1 MGKNETTVNGMTEGN
16 ITKSI
21 LLFAFPL
28 LIGNIFQQLY
38 NVADTAIIGHVLGD
52 HSLAAIGASASIYNL
67 VIGFANGITNGFA
80 VVIARYFGAKDDR
93 NMRKSVAWTYTLTL
107 GVALVLTVLSMI
119 LLHTVLLALK
129 TPDEIINETENYLR
143 IILAGTL
150 ITCLYNMFSGL
161 MRAVGNSRTPLY
173 FLIISCVLNVFL
185 DIIFVK
191 FFRWGIGG
199 AASATVIS
207 QIVSVVLCAIFI
219 YKKENKLSFSPK
231 YIEMDTD
238 MVKDLSSMGISMGL
252 MMVVVSIG
260 SVALQRAVNSLGS
273 DIIAAHITARKV
285 DDIFMLPLG
294 TISISASTFASQNL
308 GAGKHERIRKGIIRC
323 IMIDWIWSVFAFF
336 VIFLFGRNLIYL
348 ISGTSNELVMN
359 TANQY
364 IRINISFFVVLSVLL
379 VLRSSLQGLGRKI
392 IPVTGSAVELAFK
405 FGAVG
410 IITRRL
416 GYFGVCILEPII
428 WIVCAVL
435 VLADFWVYLKTNKNN
450 NL

>member
-1 MGKNETTVNGMTEGN
+1 MTEGN

-28 LIGNIFQQLY
+28 LVGNIFQQFY

-80 VVIARYFGAKDDR
+80 VVIARYFGAEDEK
-93 NMRKSVAWTYTLTL
+93 NMRKAVAWTYTLTFGIAIL
-107 GVALVLTVLSMI
+107 LTVLSMI
-119 LLHTVLLALK
+119 LLHPILLALN
-129 TPDEIINETENYLR
+129 TPGDIIAETENYLR
-143 IILAGTL
+143 IILSGA
-150 ITCLYNMFSGL
+150 IVTCFYNMFSGL
-161 MRAVGNSRTPLY
+161 MRAVGNSKTPLY
-173 FLIISCVLNVFL
+173 FLILACGLNVIL

-191 FFRWGIGG
+191 YLGMGIGG
-199 AASATVIS
+199 AAIATVIA
-207 QIVSVVLCAIFI
+207 QVVSVVLCVTFI
-219 YKKENKLSFSPK
+219 YRRSKELAFYPK
-231 YIEMDTD
+231 CVEPDWE
-238 MVKDLSSMGISMGL
+238 MVKDLSSMGLSMGL

-260 SVALQRAVNSLGS
+260 SVALQKAVNSLGS

-294 TISISASTFASQNL
+294 SISISASTFASQNL
-308 GAGKHERIRKGIIRC
+308 GAGKYDRIRKGIARC
-323 IMIDWIWSVFAFF
+323 IMIDWIWSIFAVF
-336 VIFLFGRNLIYL
+336 VIFVFGKNLIFL
-348 ISGTSNELVMN
+348 ISGTSNSFVMN

-392 IPVTGSAVELAFK
+392 IPVSGSVVELIFK

-410 IITRRL
+410 IITKQL

-428 WIVCAVL
+428 WIVCAFL
-435 VLADFWVYLKTNKNN
+435 VLGDFLVYIKAKRE
-450 NL
+450 

>member
-1 MGKNETTVNGMTEGN
+1 MAEKKAASNRMTEGN

-28 LIGNIFQQLY
+28 LVGNIFQQFY

-80 VVIARYFGAKDDR
+80 VVIARYFGAEDEN
-93 NMRKSVAWTYTLTL
+93 NMKKAVAWTYTLTFS
-107 GVALVLTVLSMI
+107 VAIVLTILSLI
-119 LLHTVLLALK
+119 LLHPILKVLN
-129 TPDEIINETENYLR
+129 TPDDIINETENYLR
-143 IILAGTL
+143 IILAGA
-150 ITCLYNMFSGL
+150 IVTCFYNMFSGL
-161 MRAVGNSRTPLY
+161 MRAVGNSKTPLY
-173 FLIISCVLNVFL
+173 FLILACGLNVIL

-191 FFRWGIGG
+191 YFEMGIGG
-199 AASATVIS
+199 AAIATVIA
-207 QIVSVVLCAIFI
+207 QIVSVALCIAFIF
-219 YKKENKLSFSPK
+219 KKSRELAFYHQYLEPDM
-231 YIEMDTD
+231 E
-238 MVKDLSSMGISMGL
+238 MVKDLSSMGLSMGL

-294 TISISASTFASQNL
+294 SISISASTFASQNL
-308 GAGKHERIRKGIIRC
+308 GAGKHDRIRKGIVRC
-323 IMIDWIWSVFAFF
+323 IMIDWVWSMFAAF
-336 VIFLFGRNLIYL
+336 VIFVFGKTLIYL
-348 ISGTSNELVMN
+348 ISGTSNDFVMN

-364 IRINISFFVVLSVLL
+364 IRINISFFAVLSVLL
-379 VLRSSLQGLGRKI
+379 VLRSSLQGLGRKL
-392 IPVTGSAVELAFK
+392 IPVMGSGVELIFK

-410 IITRRL
+410 IITKYL

-428 WIVCAVL
+428 WIVCALL
-435 VLADFWVYLKTNKNN
+435 VLGDFVVYLRKSKV
-450 NL
+450 